1 MNYGNNTDDLFG
13 GGQMRGFVAFVAVI
27 LWFLLAILGAGRA
40 AAQDVALTA
49 GDILP
54 SLETVLAAHSAP
66 EDGVVHLDNPAQ
78 PVADAAVAHASYNP
92 LSGRFV
98 LRMAQGNGVAV
109 TGVVARTQRYAVV
122 NRAID
127 RGELIGEA
135 DIAYMEAPA
144 VSARGFVTD
153 ADALVDK
160 SARRA
165 LAANKPIRAA
175 DVETPTLVKKGAIVT
190 LTYQVDGLRMT
201 HQGVAMH
208 NGGAGDVVSV
218 RNIKS
223 DRTLK
228 GVVADR
234 NLVSIIPHHAAF
246 EG

>member
-1 MNYGNNTDDLFG
+1 MNHRHGTDDVLNG
-13 GGQMRGFVAFVAVI
+13 GRMRGFVAFVAVT

-40 AAQDVALTA
+40 AAQNATLTA

-54 SLETVLAAHSAP
+54 SLETTLVANGAP
-66 EDGVVHLDNPAQ
+66 EDGVVHLDSPGLT
-78 PVADAAVAHASYNP
+78 VTDAAIAHASYNP

-98 LRMAQGNGVAV
+98 LRMAQGGAI

-122 NRAID
+122 NRAIE
-127 RGELIGEA
+127 RGELISDA
-135 DIAYMEAPA
+135 DIDFIDAPA
-144 VSARGFVTD
+144 ASARGFITD
-153 ADALVDK
+153 AEALVGK

-165 LAANKPIRAA
+165 LAADRPVRAA
-175 DVETPTLVKKGAIVT
+175 DVETPVLVKKGAIVT
-190 LTYQVDGLRMT
+190 LTYQIDGLRMT

-218 RNIKS
+218 KNIKS
-223 DRTLK
+223 DITLK

-234 NLVSIIPHHAAF
+234 NLVSIIPLHAAF

>member
-1 MNYGNNTDDLFG
+1 MNHRNGTDDVFG
-13 GGQMRGFVAFVAVI
+13 GRMRGFVAFVAVV
-27 LWFLLAILGAGRA
+27 LWFLLAILSAGRA
-40 AAQDVALTA
+40 AAEDVSLTA

-54 SLETVLAAHSAP
+54 SLEAVLTANGAP
-66 EDGVVHLDNPAQ
+66 ADGIVQLDNPAQ
-78 PVADAAVAHASYNP
+78 PVGGAAVAHASYNP

-98 LRMAQGNGVAV
+98 LRMAQGAGAV
-109 TGVVARTQRYAVV
+109 TGIVARMQRYAVV
-122 NRAID
+122 NREMD
-127 RGELIGEA
+127 RGEIIGEA
-135 DIAYMEAPA
+135 DLSYFEAPGA
-144 VSARGFVTD
+144 STRSFVTD
-153 ADALVDK
+153 AETLLGK
-160 SARRA
+160 SARRP
-165 LAANKPIRAA
+165 LAANKPIRAG
-175 DVETPTLVKKGAIVT
+175 DLETPTLVKKGAVVT

-208 NGGAGDVVSV
+208 NGAAGDIVSV